1 MKRKLGLAGL
11 ALALGLFV
19 AACGGGSGGG
29 GGDRLS
35 KADYLIK
42 VQAVGDEMNKTLSG
56 LGSTSSDPKAAAEQ
70 FGKLKVA
77 LKAAADKLAALKPPA
92 EVDSAHKQFTEGVSL
107 LADEI
112 GKAGE
117 GLAGGD
123 LKAALEFVSTLATS
137 EAMTKIQAAVEEFK
151 KAGYDVSKSG

>member
-19 AACGGGSGGG
+19 AACGGGG

-35 KADYLIK
+35 KADYLAK
-42 VQAVGDEMNKTLSG
+42 VQAVGAEMNKTLSG
-56 LGSTSSDPKAAAEQ
+56 LGSTSSDPKLAAEQ

-77 LKAAADKLAALKPPA
+77 LKAAADELAALKPPA
-92 EVDSAHKQFTEGVSL
+92 EVDSAHKQFAEGISL

-112 GKAGE
+112 GKASTVM
-117 GLAGGD
+117 AGGD
-123 LKAALEFVSTLATS
+123 LKAALEFVTNLAKS
-137 EAMTKIQAAVEEFK
+137 PAMAKVQAAVAEFK
-151 KAGYDVSKSG
+151 KAGYDVSK